1 MRQRVQFINSPA
13 RELVEEL
20 LKLDNFID
28 VVIPRGGKD
37 LISVIRSTSQI
48 PVFSHL
54 DGVVHIYVDEHADPV
69 KAFNVI
75 LNSKL
80 RRFSICGAVE
90 CLLINKNF
98 LKNHE
103 ADFIPAL
110 INEGVEIRGDEY
122 IQDKFE
128 PSFSLQSIKRIFR

>member
-1 MRQRVQFINSPA
+1 MAKYNVPDSCVQFINNPA

-98 LKNHE
+98 
-103 ADFIPAL
+103 
-110 INEGVEIRGDEY
+110 
-122 IQDKFE
+122 
-128 PSFSLQSIKRIFR
+128 IKIMKQILFPH